1 MKNLVDKSKEE
12 EVITSSDHKKKSL
25 QRANKIH
32 EIEINKNKEGKQSW
46 CKNYKSKQEKK
57 RSLKEKSN
65 NTVRKKESDMIPANG
80 AIKSIFNSESFSVP
94 RQTRNL
100 YQNELTKKNNKLLCC
115 AILYLQDQGIS
126 FTEIDEVKME
136 KLNSMKEYVFVI
148 SLKLII
154 MIF

>member
-1 MKNLVDKSKEE
+1 MKLKSIKTKKVNKVDVRTINLN
-12 EVITSSDHKKKSL
+12 KK
-25 QRANKIH
+25 
-32 EIEINKNKEGKQSW
+32 
-46 CKNYKSKQEKK
+46 KK

-94 RQTRNL
+94 SQTRNL
-100 YQNELTKKNNKLLCC
+100 YQNELTKKNNKLLCN

-148 SLKLII
+148 SLYSVII
-154 MIF
+154 LENIKINNNDFLKNYIYPK